1 MQRDWK
7 WLLLSRP
14 EKDNNL
20 LLILNTTCD
29 HDFYKRRKN
38 MEYENAWAPWYGQ
51 EYRAGAF

>member
-1 MQRDWK
+1 MPRDWK

-20 LLILNTTCD
+20 YLFSTPLVTMTST
-29 HDFYKRRKN
+29 KEAKN
-38 MEYENAWAPWYGQ
+38 KEYENAWAPWYGQ